1 MALEGPCFFFFIRLV
16 LSAAT
21 TSNTFGLD
29 LYRRRLLLHEV
40 IGPGIMV
47 CVMFDHYKLGGEDAL
62 INLFLLTLPSYLQNR
77 FKSCCKDRGIS
88 SFIHLISR
96 FIDLTKPDCQTYEDV
111 LQNLMVTLHHKG
123 FTTEIVEDLRR
134 AYHDQYQE
142 SSDIRDEV
150 CEDHCQPL
158 EEEQDLSHNP
168 IECNA
173 DITINVNY
181 EDEAPVIA
189 PQSDEVL
196 QDPVPPAQDEE
207 NEVSHFHSFDDTL
220 FYDSENEEGME
231 PLDKLDPLC
240 LKTEDVE
247 ADLPPDE
254 AIQILEALAQEG
266 VSEVNYSPFQVF
278 SGSLPY
284 DTEST

>member
-1 MALEGPCFFFFIRLV
+1 MQ
-16 LSAAT
+16 
-21 TSNTFGLD
+21 
-29 LYRRRLLLHEV
+29 RR
-40 IGPGIMV
+40 
-47 CVMFDHYKLGGEDAL
+47 Y
-62 INLFLLTLPSYLQNR
+62 NQ
-77 FKSCCKDRGIS
+77 
-88 SFIHLISR
+88 
-96 FIDLTKPDCQTYEDV
+96 
-111 LQNLMVTLHHKG
+111 
-123 FTTEIVEDLRR
+123 
-134 AYHDQYQE
+134 
-142 SSDIRDEV
+142 
-150 CEDHCQPL
+150 
-158 EEEQDLSHNP
+158 
-168 IECNA
+168 
-173 DITINVNY
+173 NVNY

-189 PQSDEVL
+189 PQSDEAL

-284 DTEST
+284 DTESTEVLDVLTPPCYDTDTDIADFDEFIHVGRRRWDAFSYDTDPIYDIKSHLRMLPLQLPQQITFDQWQQGDEVFTHTFQNTKDDPVPYFPDDFLSYLEDFDDCSSEHLDYFVKMIVNRLSAQILIQVRTLFA